1 MKPLHSFFLLLV
13 FTFGFAEQRIYAT
26 YSVVPVQQS
35 TLVLQASGVVETI
48 LVDVGDY
55 VQEGALLLA
64 LRDKEQKAQVAIARA
79 QLQALRAKH
88 EFARLQLERY
98 EKSAS
103 VIDGN
108 TLDKIRLETQ
118 SLASELARAESALL
132 LQEELLDNLTLKA
145 PFAGVISKKSTEVGN
160 GVVALNSPLFELQ
173 SNAKKLVIEFD
184 SSHFGK
190 VATGDVFF
198 YNPSQS
204 LMITKVYP
212 SVDSGS
218 RKAKVEAL
226 APDLPLASGAFG
238 DGFIEKRKP

>member
-1 MKPLHSFFLLLV
+1 MKAIYFFFLFL
-13 FTFGFAEQRIYAT
+13 FAFAFAEQRIYAT

-48 LVDVGDY
+48 LVDVGDF
-55 VQEGALLLA
+55 VQEGAMLLT

-98 EKSAS
+98 EKSAE
-103 VIDGN
+103 VIDSN

-118 SLASELARAESALL
+118 SLSSELARAESALL

-145 PFAGVISKKSTEVGN
+145 PFAGVISKKSTEIGN

-173 SNAKKLVIEFD
+173 SNNKKLVIEFD

-218 RKAKVEAL
+218 RKAKAEAL
-226 APDLPLASGAFG
+226 APDLPLANGTFG

>member
-1 MKPLHSFFLLLV
+1 MKCIRFLFLV
-13 FTFGFAEQRIYAT
+13 LVIAFVFAEQKIYAT
-26 YSVVPVQQS
+26 YSVVPLQQS

-48 LVDVGDY
+48 FVDVGDC
-55 VQEGALLLA
+55 VQQGALLLT
-64 LRDKEQKAQVAIARA
+64 LRDREQKAQVAIARA
-79 QLQALRAKH
+79 QLQALQAKH
-88 EFARLQLERY
+88 AFAQLQSERY

-103 VIDGN
+103 VIDSN
-108 TLDKIRLETQ
+108 TMDKIRFETQ
-118 SLASELARAESALL
+118 SLASELARAQSALL

-145 PFAGVISKKSTEVGN
+145 PFAGVITQKNTEIGN

-190 VATGDVFF
+190 VAAGDVFF
-198 YNPSQS
+198 YAPNQS
-204 LMITKVYP
+204 LAITKVYP

-218 RKAKVEAL
+218 RKAKAEAL

-238 DGFIEKRKP
+238 DGFIEKRAP